1 MMAGDGPG
9 MGWVLLFAALTVLG
23 LVLLTVLVVRVVGG
37 GIRGSGDGA
46 PVGPGGPV
54 GAVPGGVAGTASARQ
69 ILAERYARGDIDAD
83 EYRER
88 LTVLEDGA

>member
-37 GIRGSGDGA
+37 GIRGSDERA
-46 PVGPGGPV
+46 PVGPVGP
-54 GAVPGGVAGTASARQ
+54 VPGGVAGTASARQ